1 MATSLRIQ
9 GNFFLKE
16 ATTGE
21 HKKSILMTCHY
32 SHLGNAFDWLK
43 QISPGRKALPRS
55 GMCHV
60 VGMEFRVISGGN

>member
-1 MATSLRIQ
+1 MATSPRIQ
-9 GNFFLKE
+9 GYFFVKE

-32 SHLGNAFDWLK
+32 PDLGNAFDWLK
-43 QISPGRKALPRS
+43 QISPGGKALPRS
-55 GMCHV
+55 GLCQV